1 MRRLAKGKEKH
12 YAASHAA
19 LGEDSGATGAAVGA
33 EPAAWH
39 GRARAA
45 STNPE
50 DEARQQ
56 AESNDVYYGG
66 VA

>member
-12 YAASHAA
+12 YAASQAA
-19 LGEDSGATGAAVGA
+19 LREESGATGAVVNA
-33 EPAAWH
+33 EAAALL

-50 DEARQQ
+50 EEARQQ